1 MVGLPASG
9 KTTWAEK
16 HCSTHPNKRYTILG
30 VNLIM
35 DKMKVS
41 MLARKQNYN
50 ERWEVLIKMATEVL
64 NKLFLLAAKNK
75 RNYIIDQVCL
85 CYTLFKNT
93 LPTLWNFQ
101 NKNIFVSH
109 SLSEF
114 KWFEIDWN
122 DM

>member
-1 MVGLPASG
+1 MSECEVIMMVGLPASG

-85 CYTLFKNT
+85 CYIPYSRIPYL
-93 LPTLWNFQ
+93 LY
-101 NKNIFVSH
+101 
-109 SLSEF
+109 
-114 KWFEIDWN
+114 EISKTKISS
-122 DM
+122 